1 MANLSISFISIFFF
15 FLNFPFLTS
24 PNIKTNH
31 LLVSLG
37 NLLFLHFCSFFYKL
51 FNNAKKNFI
60 APFNGWGSTASR
72 LEPLR
77 GGSLPFTTKSQ
88 KFLVLT
94 LSISE
99 GWKAESTLEPPS
111 GFEHGTSGL
120 GIQHLYLYAIAPY
133 ALDTFKYVL

>member
-15 FLNFPFLTS
+15 ILNFPFLTS

-72 LEPLR
+72 LELLR
-77 GGSLPFTTKSQ
+77 AGSLEKMGEKHILFCQSYTFESIPAFAVWIPFPRD
-88 KFLVLT
+88 
-94 LSISE
+94 ISCNLM
-99 GWKAESTLEPPS
+99 GNSVSK
-111 GFEHGTSGL
+111 
-120 GIQHLYLYAIAPY
+120 
-133 ALDTFKYVL
+133 KVYV